1 MPIKRF
7 LKLWAARLVLSLS
20 FLAKLL
26 SKTLF
31 PFVVAVVVVV
41 GLSLLGWLGLGV
53 IDVSLPL
60 SSLLLKEGWMLMLL
74 LLLWRPPSAMSLF
87 PEKQVLVKY
96 IFNSE

>member
-60 SSLLLKEGWMLMLL
+60 SSLLLKEG
-74 LLLWRPPSAMSLF
+74 
-87 PEKQVLVKY
+87 
-96 IFNSE
+96 